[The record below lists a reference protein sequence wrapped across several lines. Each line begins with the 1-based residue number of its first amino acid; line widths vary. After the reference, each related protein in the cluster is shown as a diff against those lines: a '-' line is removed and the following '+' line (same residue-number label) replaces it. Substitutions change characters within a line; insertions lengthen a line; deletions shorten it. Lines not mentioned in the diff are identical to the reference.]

1 MKNLM
6 ILNWCHKYYYLKS
19 VWWRLF
25 GPCLGFWTAHGYVV
39 FLSFLGSHG
48 HGYLAAQGYFLVYD
62 ATTRLSDV
70 AATSLR
76 CPNIVVLD
84 IEYIL
89 LYLEYCILN
98 LEHILFPF

>member
-1 MKNLM
+1 VAV
-6 ILNWCHKYYYLKS
+6 
-19 VWWRLF
+19 VWAMF
-25 GPCLGFWTAHGYVV
+25 GFLDGAWLCC
-39 FLSFLGSHG
+39 FLSFLGSRG

-84 IEYIL
+84 LEYII